1 MELVEKYFGYDDG
14 KGTAAEGNFRI
25 GASQVSKFFDTTSQW
40 YRENLLGED
49 GFTGNTASELGNCV
63 HAAAAMRTERGRV
76 SYETIEEYI
85 DTLDSIA
92 FDTEQIRA
100 QYPLM
105 VDTLLPFMESNP
117 TTEAE
122 KFIYYEILPGIGAG
136 GSIDALCGDHVI
148 AEDGTITY
156 TGEVTIRDWKTSSAL
171 SPPNKFSRNYW
182 FQQMVYSWVLKQLGI
197 TVSKI
202 QLVYITRSVTGRVS
216 EKTGKPLKD
225 YPSQLAVVT
234 EEVTDE
240 SLALIGSCLQL
251 IAESVQAWNTQPE
264 LHHLLSQDLRLRT
277 HMRPKFLK
285 Q

>member
-76 SYETIEEYI
+76 SYETIEAYI

-136 GSIDALCGDHVI
+136 GSIDALFGDHVI

>member
-1 MELVEKYFGYDDG
+1 
-14 KGTAAEGNFRI
+14 
-25 GASQVSKFFDTTSQW
+25 
-40 YRENLLGED
+40 
-49 GFTGNTASELGNCV
+49 
-63 HAAAAMRTERGRV
+63 
-76 SYETIEEYI
+76 
-85 DTLDSIA
+85 
-92 FDTEQIRA
+92 
-100 QYPLM
+100 M

-136 GSIDALCGDHVI
+136 GSIDALCGDHVV

>member
-1 MELVEKYFGYDDG
+1 MIKKYFAYNNGDG
-14 KGTAAEGNFRI
+14 VMPKNHFRI
-25 GASQVSKFFDTTSQW
+25 SASKVSDFFSKTSQW

-76 SYETIEEYI
+76 SYETIEAYI
-85 DTLDSIA
+85 DTLDPIA
-92 FDTEQIRA
+92 FDTERIRA

-136 GSIDALCGDHVI
+136 GSIDALCGDHVV

-156 TGEVTIRDWKTSSAL
+156 TGEVTIRDWKTTSAL

-202 QLVYITRSVTGRVS
+202 QLVYITQSVTGRVS

>member
-76 SYETIEEYI
+76 SYETIEAYI
-85 DTLDSIA
+85 DTLDPIA

-136 GSIDALCGDHVI
+136 GSIDALCGDHVV

>member
-25 GASQVSKFFDTTSQW
+25 SASQVSRFFDTTSQW
-40 YRENLLGED
+40 YREQLLGED

-63 HAAAAMRTERGRV
+63 HAAAAMQTELGHV
-76 SYETIEEYI
+76 AYETIDAYI
-85 DTLDSIA
+85 GSLDPIE
-92 FDTEQIRA
+92 FDTDHIRA

-105 VDTLLPFMESNP
+105 VDVLLSFLEQNP
-117 TTEAE
+117 SAEAE
-122 KFIYYEILPGIGAG
+122 KFIYHEILPGIGAG
-136 GSIDALCGDHVI
+136 GSIDALCGDRVVN
-148 AEDGTITY
+148 EDGTITY
-156 TGEVTIRDWKTSSAL
+156 TGEVTIRDWKTTSAL

-202 QLVYITRSVTGRVS
+202 QLVYITQSVTGRVS

-225 YPSQLAVVT
+225 YPSQISVVT
-234 EEVTDE
+234 EEVTE
-240 SLALIGSCLQL
+240 SSLELIGSCLHL
-251 IAESVQAWNTQPE
+251 IAESVQTWNTKPE
-264 LHHLLSQDLRLRT
+264 LRHLLAQDLRLKT
-277 HMRPKFLK
+277 HKIPKFIN

>member
-76 SYETIEEYI
+76 SYETIEAYI